1 MNTSARRALPLG
13 RVGVSVLV
21 GLLAL
26 SVLCISSAAAR
37 SARHSAKGGEVKP
50 TVVLVHGAW
59 ADGSSWSEV
68 VRRLQQDGYTV
79 DVPPNPLRGLAPDSA
94 YIASFL
100 NTIQGPIVLVGHS
113 YGGAVITNAATG
125 VPNVKALV
133 YINAF
138 APDEGQ
144 AVTPLAG
151 PDSAL
156 AVADPTTVFNFV

>member
-79 DVPPNPLRGLAPDSA
+79 DVPPNPLRGLAADSA

-100 NTIQGPIVLVGHS
+100 NTISGPIRPGRALLRRSGHHQRRHRR
-113 YGGAVITNAATG
+113 A
-125 VPNVKALV
+125 
-133 YINAF
+133 
-138 APDEGQ
+138 
-144 AVTPLAG
+144 
-151 PDSAL
+151 
-156 AVADPTTVFNFV
+156 

>member
-37 SARHSAKGGEVKP
+37 SARQGAKGDEVKP

-59 ADGSSWSEV
+59 ADGSGWSEV
-68 VRRLQQDGYTV
+68 VRRLQQDGDTV

-100 NTIQGPIVLVGHS
+100 NTISGPIVLVGHS

-125 VPNVKALV
+125 APNVKALV

-138 APDEGQ
+138 APDQGESILQ
-144 AVTPLAG
+144 LVTAQPG
-151 PDSAL
+151 SAL
-156 AVADPTTVFNFV
+156 TQPGALVP